1 MLQNCNILNVARVF
15 FLEPTIKHYL
25 KEISSKSNLSHT
37 SVKII
42 LNKLKK
48 ENIVLENPERKGKRT
63 FPYFISNIDSNNY
76 KFYKQISNF
85 LDLQNSGLIDLLEK
99 ELMPKSIVLFGSYF
113 RGEDV
118 EDSDIDL
125 FVESKR
131 REMDLG
137 KFENILKRKIQLH
150 FSEKFKD
157 YPPEL
162 KNSIINGIVL
172 EGYLK

>member
-1 MLQNCNILNVARVF
+1 
-15 FLEPTIKHYL
+15 
-25 KEISSKSNLSHT
+25 
-37 SVKII
+37 
-42 LNKLKK
+42 
-48 ENIVLENPERKGKRT
+48 
-63 FPYFISNIDSNNY
+63 
-76 KFYKQISNF
+76 
-85 LDLQNSGLIDLLEK
+85 LDLQNSGLIYLLEK